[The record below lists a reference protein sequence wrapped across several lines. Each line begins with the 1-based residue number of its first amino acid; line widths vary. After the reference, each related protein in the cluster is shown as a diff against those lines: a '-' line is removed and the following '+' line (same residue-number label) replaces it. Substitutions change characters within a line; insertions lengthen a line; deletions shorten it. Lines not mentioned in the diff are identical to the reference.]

1 MRIIG
6 GEFRS
11 RLIAMPK
18 GVKIR
23 PTQDKVRQAIFNV
36 LADVNGKRVL
46 ELFAGSG
53 AFGIEAIS
61 RGAAYA
67 VFVDNNF
74 RCAQTI
80 RENLDSLRIE
90 VNYYDII
97 RTNALSVFPGLAK
110 DEEKFDLVFMDP
122 PYHLGMAKKCL
133 INIDSYDILA
143 PNSRV
148 VVEHSKKDILETG
161 LKSIIPEK
169 QRSYGD
175 TVITIFRKV
184 AHEERK
190 NSDIPGNI

>member
-11 RLIAMPK
+11 RLIMMPK
-18 GVKIR
+18 GVEIR
-23 PTQDKVRQAIFNV
+23 PTQDKVRQAIFNL

-61 RGAAYA
+61 RGASYA
-67 VFVDNNF
+67 AFVDNNF
-74 RCAQTI
+74 RCTETI
-80 RENLDSLRIE
+80 RTNLESLRIGMDH
-90 VNYYDII
+90 YDII
-97 RTNALSVFPGLAK
+97 RSNALSVLPRLAK

-143 PNSRV
+143 PNSLV
-148 VVEHSKKDILETG
+148 VVEHFKKDSLETG

-169 QRSYGD
+169 ERKYGD

-184 AHEERK
+184 ANEKRK
-190 NSDIPGNI
+190 DSDIPGNI